1 MWENEFPI
9 WSIIFHFSC
18 VTVALLRLLFFFMF
32 ACTHAGDF
40 LLIFQSRTFKLLAVL
55 LIHAPI
61 IRLESYIYFLTHS
74 IRPCHCKL
82 CEYGQMLLA
91 LSPAR
96 VRAQRGGEEAKTQQ
110 KKKIAKP
117 TRFRSNT
124 TSKRTH
130 RVQQFHWIE
139 ERKFR
144 NTQMCLFLSVTR
156 TTYIR
161 VRFSFGCARWGE
173 QAPQWKEQ
181 IDKTTHFV
189 DG

>member
-1 MWENEFPI
+1 MRSPQFAQRAQKSHAINEEINDHIVWENEFPI

-18 VTVALLRLLFFFMF
+18 VTVALLRSLFFFMF

-110 KKKIAKP
+110 KKKNRQADPFQVEHNK
-117 TRFRSNT
+117 
-124 TSKRTH
+124 
-130 RVQQFHWIE
+130 QA
-139 ERKFR
+139 
-144 NTQMCLFLSVTR
+144 NTQS
-156 TTYIR
+156 TTIPLDWR
-161 VRFSFGCARWGE
+161 
-173 QAPQWKEQ
+173 KE
-181 IDKTTHFV
+181 IS
-189 DG
+189 